1 VIGGIVPAGLGAG
14 IEVRMLDHD
23 AQVEL
28 TNRSGHRVI
37 VEGYEGEPYARLESN
52 GPVYL
57 NLRSPSRPL
66 SNDRFGLTPPIGRE
80 DAAARPEWSLVG
92 EDGRLAWYDRRAQY
106 RRRGVP
112 AAVDD
117 AGERTRIRDYRIPLL
132 VGDAPARIEGSL
144 YWTGE
149 RGFPTAPFLALLV
162 TTGFCGLFGG
172 WALKRMRS
180 SGSGPPEGEPRQ
192 VGE

>member
-1 VIGGIVPAGLGAG
+1 
-14 IEVRMLDHD
+14 MLDHD

-28 TNRSGHRVI
+28 TNRSGRRVI
-37 VEGYEGEPYARLESN
+37 IKGYEGEPYARVESD

-66 SNDRFGLTPPIGRE
+66 SNDRFGLTLPTGQE
-80 DAAARPEWSLVG
+80 DATAPPRWSLVG

-117 AGERTRIRDYRIPLL
+117 TAKRTQIRDYRIPLL
-132 VGDAPARIEGSL
+132 VGGEPARIEGSL
-144 YWTGE
+144 YWTGKK
-149 RGFPTAPFLALLV
+149 GFPTGPFLALLV
-162 TTGFCGLFGG
+162 VTGLCGLFGG

-180 SGSGPPEGEPRQ
+180 AGDEDPRGEPRQ
-192 VGE
+192 VEE